1 MTCGLE
7 NTAILDDAMRKKIL
21 RQNMRNRGRNILQLL
36 TVLVALFCLPEISFA
51 EKIVVYAAVYPPY
64 QIDHHGKLTG
74 VNTEIVK
81 AIFHNSGIPFE
92 IKYVPWSRAQ
102 KIVGDDSLKNSAI
115 YCLGRNEQ
123 REQQYKWVGIYF
135 YQKVSFLT
143 LKNSGV
149 RINSLDDVKKY
160 VTGLVRGDVMTQQL
174 KSQGYIGKYEIVS
187 DDILNTKKLFKKR
200 VQTIVTSLIAAK
212 YIAKENGLEANQI
225 EAQYDVATVGFN
237 LALSKKTS
245 DEIWS
250 KLHVSLN
257 ILLEN
262 GTIEKIIDNW
272 R

>member
-1 MTCGLE
+1 M
-7 NTAILDDAMRKKIL
+7 L
-21 RQNMRNRGRNILQLL
+21 RQNMRNRIRNVLQLL
-36 TVLVALFCLPEISFA
+36 TVLAALFCLPEISFA
-51 EKIVVYAAVYPPY
+51 EKIVVYSADYPPY
-64 QIDHHGKLTG
+64 QMVHNGKLTG
-74 VNTEIVK
+74 VNTEIVR

-123 REQQYKWVGIYF
+123 REQQYKWVGVYF

-160 VTGLVRGDVMTQQL
+160 VTGLVRGDIMTQQL
-174 KSQGYIGKYEIVS
+174 KSQGYIGKHEIVS
-187 DDILNTKKLFKKR
+187 DDILNNKKLFKKR

-212 YIAKENGLEANQI
+212 YIAKENGLEANLI
-225 EAQYDVATVGFN
+225 ESQYDVATVGFN